1 VQSPTWREVD
11 PSMTPS
17 QRMRAALHER
27 AVAKPLVAWGIGN
40 VILTLLQMFL
50 APIGPLIGI
59 NIGDLNKYFMFSFGA
74 WIAVVLLKKAAP
86 LRIPIA
92 MVFLILV
99 QVWFTVSTFMAQI
112 QMGRH
117 MEFIA
122 PDYSLVTFLLAFIQG
137 AMLVQMAP
145 ELRKTM
151 AKGLIALCLISAFVA
166 MLQFLNVGPAIA
178 FANIMVGLE
187 DITNWAGQG
196 GVRAVGVFPGVIL
209 PVHYNLI
216 VIGIVAAALFYR
228 KLNAAEITLIVV
240 LIGVMLMSQ
249 VRNATVLIALVLLPL
264 IVLFVKRHRY
274 AALPY
279 VVAGVV
285 VLIVMIFFGG
295 DRFQYLFSG
304 DTSTFDYR
312 REVLWPQAYNIVE
325 QRPWFGIGVEPAMA
339 GFQIISADRWTDA
352 IIMDNGYLVTMSFGG
367 IPALTFLIIAVVAA
381 ILGAGRLVLRKTEDR
396 WEKGYAV
403 AALVVA
409 LAFGY
414 GMLFGNMITNISL
427 GMFYFIVAGM
437 GMPTERGESLRAYRA
452 FGARIGR
459 KEGQRTLL
467 ARREDP
473 ELFRGHE

>member
-1 VQSPTWREVD
+1 MS
-11 PSMTPS
+11 PS
-17 QRMRAALHER
+17 QRMRASLHER
-27 AVAKPLVAWGIGN
+27 AVARPLIAWGIGN
-40 VILTLLQMFL
+40 VVLTLLQMFF
-50 APIGPLIGI
+50 APVGLYVGV
-59 NIGDLNKYFMFSFGA
+59 NVGELNKYFMFSLGA

-99 QVWFTVSTFMAQI
+99 QVWFTVSTFMAQV

-122 PDYSLVTFLLAFIQG
+122 PDYSLVAFLLAFIQG

-151 AKGLIALCLISAFVA
+151 AKGLIVLVLISAFVA
-166 MLQFLNVGPAIA
+166 MLQFLNVGPAIE

-264 IVLFVKRHRY
+264 IVMFVKRHRY

-279 VVAGVV
+279 VVAGVL
-285 VLIVMIFFGG
+285 VLIVMVFFGG

-312 REVLWPQAYNIVE
+312 RDVLWPQAFNIVE
-325 QRPWFGIGVEPAMA
+325 QRPWFGIGVEPSMA

-352 IIMDNGYLVTMSFGG
+352 IILDNGYLVTMSFGG
-367 IPALTFLIIAVVAA
+367 IPALTFLIIAVFFA
-381 ILGAGRLVLRKTEDR
+381 ILGSAMLVARKTEDR

-403 AALVVA
+403 AALIVA

-427 GMFYFIVAGM
+427 GMFYFIIAGM
-437 GMPTERGESLRAYRA
+437 GMPTERGESLRAIRS
-452 FGARIGR
+452 FGSRLGLKDGR
-459 KEGQRTLL
+459 KTLV
-467 ARREDP
+467 ASREDP
-473 ELFRGHE
+473 ELFRGHG